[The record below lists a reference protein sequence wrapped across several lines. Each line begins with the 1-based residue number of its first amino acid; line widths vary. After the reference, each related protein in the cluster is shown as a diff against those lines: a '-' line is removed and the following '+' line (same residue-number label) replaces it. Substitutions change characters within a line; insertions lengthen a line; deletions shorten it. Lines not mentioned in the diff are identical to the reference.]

1 MVSDFVIM
9 EAIERLVIR
18 HYIIWTIGVT
28 DDPEGCRQ
36 DLGNPNEWYYWNANS
51 KTKAKKIQI
60 YFLKKGM
67 AGAREVGEN
76 PNYVF
81 IYLG

>member
-9 EAIERLVIR
+9 EAIERLVTR
-18 HYIIWTIGVT
+18 YYIIWTIGVT
-28 DDPEGCRQ
+28 DDPERCREK
-36 DLGNPNEWYYWNANS
+36 LGNPKEWYHWNAIS
-51 KTKAKKIQI
+51 KTKAEKIEN

-67 AGAREVGEN
+67 CGAGEVGEN

-81 IYLG
+81 IFLG

>member
-1 MVSDFVIM
+1 MVSNFVII
-9 EAIERLVIR
+9 EAIERLVSR
-18 HYIIWTIGVT
+18 HYEIWTIGIT

-36 DLGNPNEWYYWNANS
+36 DLGNPKGWYHWNANS
-51 KTKAKKIQI
+51 KTKAKVIEI

-76 PNYVF
+76 PSYVF
-81 IYLG
+81 IYIE